1 MMVST
6 LDISNL
12 DYLIEHNLWFKLS
25 KTFTIVI
32 RTISFVAIIQFL
44 WTDQIGEINFIF
56 FILKY
61 GMFAHKPNTQIN
73 KLSENMFFN
82 NIFWKLSTIQ
92 QHSRH
97 VYVRHLNHVNYK
109 QSLSRFISFK
119 NFKEKKIMILKLV

>member
-1 MMVST
+1 
-6 LDISNL
+6 
-12 DYLIEHNLWFKLS
+12 
-25 KTFTIVI
+25 
-32 RTISFVAIIQFL
+32 
-44 WTDQIGEINFIF
+44 
-56 FILKY
+56 
-61 GMFAHKPNTQIN
+61 MFAHKPNTQIN

-119 NFKEKKIMILKLV
+119 NFKEKKNNDFEVGLDFKKLNPFIKFPFLFY